1 MGGSVWVQNKIE
13 LFEGE
18 LVVFKRANSPNFYM
32 RVYVKK
38 EGKHYQKSCKT
49 KNEYNAIEFAKAEY
63 KSLQQKVAKDEKVFT
78 ITISEATKIYAEQE
92 HQRERRGMIKNDWVK
107 KKQQYLANTFTGFFG
122 AETKVN
128 EISDKDMQLF
138 IDYRIKST
146 KRKQTIKQEIGIIK
160 HFYNSC
166 LIKQGFVYR
175 IPEFPEF
182 KIKERDRAKRDDT
195 FTLKEYDK
203 LVRYLRE
210 WVKEKNVSRQRN
222 AVKSYGNIENKV
234 KNLSEWEWKMEL
246 HRRRII
252 RELILI
258 CANSG
263 IRAPK
268 EILSLTW
275 GDVKLRQEEM
285 EGMYGSDKKSTELVS
300 VIQIDENQKTGKR
313 VVVCIAGNYFK
324 RLREYY
330 KEEFN
335 YEPKNTDPVF
345 LEMFGRRKGSV
356 LDRYALYRIWGELM
370 NEIGLNRMKFSLYHL
385 RHFAITQQILNGV
398 DLLLIA
404 KNMGNSIATI
414 TKHYEHI
421 DMEKNTKKLIQRRNT
436 RLEMANEVGW

>member
-1 MGGSVWVQNKIE
+1 MGGSIWVQNKIE

-18 LVVFKRANSPNFYM
+18 LVVFKRANSPNYYM

-49 KNEYNAIEFAKAEY
+49 KSEYNAIEFAKAEY
-63 KSLQQKVAKDEKVFT
+63 KILQQKVAKDEKVFT
-78 ITISEATKIYAEQE
+78 ITLDEAINIYSEQE
-92 HQRERRGMIKNDWVK
+92 IQRERRGVIKNDWLK
-107 KKQQYLANTFTGFFG
+107 KKQMYLRNTFLPFFG
-122 AETKVN
+122 ADTKAN
-128 EISDKDMQLF
+128 AISNKDMELY
-138 IDYRIKST
+138 IDFRIKQT

-166 LIKQGFVYR
+166 LIKKGFCFKH
-175 IPEFPEF
+175 PEFPEF
-182 KIKERDRAKRDDT
+182 KVRERDRAKREDT

-222 AVKSYGNIENKV
+222 AVKNYGKSENKV
-234 KNLSEWEWKMEL
+234 KLMNEWEWKMEV

-275 GDVKLRQEEM
+275 GDIKLREEEM
-285 EGMYGSDKKSTELVS
+285 EGMYGSNRKSVELLAI
-300 VIQIDENQKTGKR
+300 IQINEQQKTGKR
-313 VVVCIAGNYFK
+313 KVICIAGTYFK
-324 RLREYY
+324 RLRQYY
-330 KEEFN
+330 KDEFD
-335 YEPKNTDPVF
+335 YTPKDNEPVF
-345 LEMFGRRKGSV
+345 LEMYGRRKGDV
-356 LDRYALYRIWGELM
+356 LDRYAIYRIWSELI
-370 NEIGLNRMKFSLYHL
+370 NEVGLDRMKFSLYHL

-404 KNMGNSIATI
+404 KNMGNSIGTI

-421 DMEKNTKKLIQRRNT
+421 DMEKNAKKLIQRRNT
-436 RLEMANEVGW
+436 RLEMANEVDW

>member
-1 MGGSVWVQNKIE
+1 
-13 LFEGE
+13 
-18 LVVFKRANSPNFYM
+18 
-32 RVYVKK
+32 
-38 EGKHYQKSCKT
+38 
-49 KNEYNAIEFAKAEY
+49 
-63 KSLQQKVAKDEKVFT
+63 
-78 ITISEATKIYAEQE
+78 
-92 HQRERRGMIKNDWVK
+92 MIKNDWVK

-246 HRRRII
+246 PQKKDHQGTHFDLC
-252 RELILI
+252 ELW
-258 CANSG
+258 NSCS
-263 IRAPK
+263 K
-268 EILSLTW
+268 
-275 GDVKLRQEEM
+275 
-285 EGMYGSDKKSTELVS
+285 
-300 VIQIDENQKTGKR
+300 
-313 VVVCIAGNYFK
+313 
-324 RLREYY
+324 
-330 KEEFN
+330 
-335 YEPKNTDPVF
+335 
-345 LEMFGRRKGSV
+345 
-356 LDRYALYRIWGELM
+356 
-370 NEIGLNRMKFSLYHL
+370 
-385 RHFAITQQILNGV
+385 
-398 DLLLIA
+398 
-404 KNMGNSIATI
+404 GNSFSNLGRCKTTARGNGR
-414 TKHYEHI
+414 Y
-421 DMEKNTKKLIQRRNT
+421 
-436 RLEMANEVGW
+436 VW